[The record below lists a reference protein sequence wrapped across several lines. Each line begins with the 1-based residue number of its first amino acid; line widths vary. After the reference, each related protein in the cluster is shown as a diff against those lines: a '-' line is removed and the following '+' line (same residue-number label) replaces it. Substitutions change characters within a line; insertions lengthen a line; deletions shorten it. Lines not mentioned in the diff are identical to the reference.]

1 MAHLD
6 DFSFLTRGAR
16 KFCSLQ
22 KERAE
27 KSANFLFL
35 ILIFGSKTREIRS
48 KTQEKSLKKQTMAH
62 LDDFSFLTR
71 GARKFCSLQNERA
84 EKSANFLFSIFIFG
98 PKTKEIRSKTLEK
111 GPKKADFGTF
121 SCHLLKIRNLPP
133 PNLLRHG

>member
-6 DFSFLTRGAR
+6 DFSFKMKGAR

-35 ILIFGSKTREIRS
+35 IFKFGSKT
-48 KTQEKSLKKQTMAH
+48 
-62 LDDFSFLTR
+62 
-71 GARKFCSLQNERA
+71 
-84 EKSANFLFSIFIFG
+84 
-98 PKTKEIRSKTLEK
+98 KEIWSKTLK
-111 GPKKADFGTF
+111 KWPKKADFGTS

-133 PNLLRHG
+133 PNLF